1 MVATAAESRLNIH
14 VVSRLRRFHHGTNKK
29 APGSEWGFK
38 DAPVYGI
45 APLNVQNYPKR
56 KSTQTAVQKIQVI
69 VQKKCNGHSRFKCKL
84 SLG

>member
-1 MVATAAESRLNIH
+1 MVVKLPEHPRRLASEK
-14 VVSRLRRFHHGTNKK
+14 VSAHRTNKK
-29 APGSEWGFK
+29 APGSEQGFK

-69 VQKKCNGHSRFKCKL
+69 VQKKMQRSFPF
-84 SLG
+84 